1 MKHKFRKDGIFN
13 LWFYNSS
20 DFLHI
25 LVDSLHLEPGIQNVA
40 DPTDPDAKHCSI
52 VFIVFIFGRWI
63 RLDDTKHGD
72 ILVSMIWK
80 PITQNTGIPPPDHPV
95 HPVPLP
101 FQHRIVQLQNYP
113 FCPNCQMIKGSYDQM
128 IDILNI
134 TVKLPSNNQL
144 MKRLHL
150 FAFSIV
156 LLSKCLNVQFC

>member
-20 DFLHI
+20 HFLHI

-80 PITQNTGIPPPDHPV
+80 PITQNTGIPPPSVQFP
-95 HPVPLP
+95 PSSSLP
-101 FQHRIVQLQNYP
+101 T
-113 FCPNCQMIKGSYDQM
+113 SYFP
-128 IDILNI
+128 
-134 TVKLPSNNQL
+134 KLPLLPKLWDYRRLTWSNDQYV
-144 MKRLHL
+144 KYH
-150 FAFSIV
+150 S
-156 LLSKCLNVQFC
+156 